1 MHGKKILLY
10 CIACWF
16 CIALYAESPKS
27 EDWQA
32 AKKGE
37 VAFICRVVFAE
48 PLDTEFYATGFDSQR
63 KKDVPIKYNF
73 IIYPGTD
80 PTKSKAVETLF
91 SVYDKTF
98 TFGDF
103 SELILDKSLFKKGYT
118 LHSFSVLLF
127 ENEKARLSLPARFKI
142 RFPDEA
148 QYVYLGTF
156 VYTLEGFY
164 LRPAKPVLLDEFET
178 ANKALNEKLGKNV
191 QLYRAALTSAEE

>member
-1 MHGKKILLY
+1 M
-10 CIACWF
+10 
-16 CIALYAESPKS
+16 
-27 EDWQA
+27 
-32 AKKGE
+32 
-37 VAFICRVVFAE
+37 
-48 PLDTEFYATGFDSQR
+48 PLRRFGP
-63 KKDVPIKYNF
+63 V
-73 IIYPGTD
+73 
-80 PTKSKAVETLF
+80 LF
-91 SVYDKTF
+91 SHSSFCGTA
-98 TFGDF
+98 
-103 SELILDKSLFKKGYT
+103 SELCLCRSQQFTERYGHLFKKGYT

-164 LRPAKPVLLDEFET
+164 LRPAKPVLLDEFEA